1 VIHRIYT
8 PVEVPRSPVF
18 WLLYI
23 MFVMVSGSGL
33 MATTQIADRQGL
45 RRGGY
50 RDSVRRHDHHDR
62 ADRRHATAPPVR
74 CSAGYWT
81 ISVVNID
88 GDRAFSLGALAYWLL
103 GSLGTAPWAF
113 VAFAAR

>member
-33 MATTQIADRQGL
+33 MATTQIAPIAKDFGAVDTVILFGATTITIALIVDMQ
-45 RRGGY
+45 RRRPSAVRPDIGQY
-50 RDSVRRHDHHDR
+50 RS
-62 ADRRHATAPPVR
+62 
-74 CSAGYWT
+74 
-81 ISVVNID
+81 
-88 GDRAFSLGALAYWLL
+88 
-103 GSLGTAPWAF
+103 
-113 VAFAAR
+113 